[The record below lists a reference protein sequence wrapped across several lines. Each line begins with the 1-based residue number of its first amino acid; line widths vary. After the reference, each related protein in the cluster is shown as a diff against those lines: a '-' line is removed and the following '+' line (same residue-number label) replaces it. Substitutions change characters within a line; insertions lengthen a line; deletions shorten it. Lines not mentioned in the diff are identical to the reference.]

1 MDKVTRDMC
10 VAQLKNAD
18 EHPEKPELMQSAIV
32 SSLIAVLDC
41 QSTTGIRVK
50 RQGLILSGVALI
62 LLVSLLCG
70 DAEAMK
76 LICFWRTGAAQ

>member
-18 EHPEKPELMQSAIV
+18 EHPEKPELMRSAIV
-32 SSLIAVLDC
+32 SSLIAVVDC
-41 QSTTGIRVK
+41 QFATGSRVK
-50 RQGLILSGVALI
+50 RQGLWLAGVGLV

-70 DAEAMK
+70 DAQAVK
-76 LICFWRTGAAQ
+76 LLCFWRGN